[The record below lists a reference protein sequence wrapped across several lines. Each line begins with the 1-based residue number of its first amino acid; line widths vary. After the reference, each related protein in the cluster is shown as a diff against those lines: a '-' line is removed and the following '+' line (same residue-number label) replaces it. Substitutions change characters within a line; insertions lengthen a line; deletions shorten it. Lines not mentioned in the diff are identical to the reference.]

1 MAAATAPSGR
11 SLLGKIAGLAS
22 SRARAKGRQSRVAA
36 FIGEHLL
43 TVAAMG
49 AADTGMWH
57 LGPLAGWLSVGASLL
72 VIDFKL
78 QG

>member
-1 MAAATAPSGR
+1 MAAVTAPSGR
-11 SLLGKIAGLAS
+11 SLLGKFAASAS
-22 SRARAKGRQSRVAA
+22 SRARARGQRSRLAS
-36 FIGEHLL
+36 FIGEHVM
-43 TVAAMG
+43 TVAAMA

-57 LGPLAGWLSVGASLL
+57 LGPLAGWLSVAVSLL